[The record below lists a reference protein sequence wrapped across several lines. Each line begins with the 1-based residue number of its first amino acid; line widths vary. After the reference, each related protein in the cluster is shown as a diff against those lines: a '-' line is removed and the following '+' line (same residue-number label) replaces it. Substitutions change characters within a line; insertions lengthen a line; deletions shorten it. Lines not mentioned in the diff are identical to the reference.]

1 MAKIINSKTKE
12 EKEIPDGSR
21 IRKACEE
28 IGIPF
33 QCTNGIC
40 GTCMIDI
47 VNGEENLSA
56 LTEKEKD
63 LERNKKHRLACQCKI
78 KKGYVE
84 VDFWTQIKEI

>member
-21 IRKACEE
+21 IQGACEE
-28 IGIPF
+28 FGLPF

-40 GTCMIDI
+40 ATCMIDI
-47 VNGEENLSA
+47 VDGEENLSE
-56 LTEKEKD
+56 LTEEEKD

-78 KKGYVE
+78 KKGNVE
-84 VDFWTQIKEI
+84 INF

>member
-1 MAKIINSKTKE
+1 MAKIINSNTKE

-21 IRKACEE
+21 IQEACEE

-47 VNGEENLSA
+47 VNGEENLSP
-56 LTEKEKD
+56 LTEEEKD
-63 LERNKKHRLACQCKI
+63 LERDRKHRLACQCKI
-78 KKGYVE
+78 KKGDVE
-84 VDFWTQIKEI
+84 INF